1 MKIALISY
9 QVQEKYTLGIAKDED
24 SLLLDFLRSKG
35 LDVERAI
42 WNDPTVNWTDFQ
54 IAVLKSPWD
63 YHENMKD
70 FLRWLDLLL
79 HLDIRLLN
87 PDPLIRWNSDKHY
100 LKEIAA
106 AGFKTI
112 PSLFLEKGEQ
122 PDFIALFEKLG
133 TETIIVKPCISA
145 GAKNTIKIHKQEL
158 SEKKDVVL
166 NLLKRES
173 FLVQPFME
181 EVLTGEWSYLFFNG
195 KFSHSLLKT
204 PGKDDFR
211 VQHYHGGSIKPVT
224 AASEHIEAAAAY
236 VEHFAKNALYAR
248 VDGLIH
254 KDELYLMELELI
266 EPYLFLDTQND
277 AYEHYYQALTQ
288 LIGPCENKSGYFLA
302 FSAAL
307 LWGVSGTLVQYL
319 IQYRAIQI
327 GWLVT
332 IRLLISGLL
341 LLALSL
347 TKKQQ
352 SIWDI
357 WKDKKDVLHLILFG
371 ILGTMGVQYT
381 YFAAIEHS
389 NAATATVLQYLGPG
403 IIVAYYAVLKKR
415 FPAAYECLAILLAI
429 GGAFLLVTHGS
440 FHSLSISGAA
450 LFWGITSAI
459 TYAYYSINPI
469 RLLQKYQATD
479 VIGWGMLI
487 GGTGLSFIHRPWL
500 VPGTWDEKTF
510 LFTAFIILFATLF
523 AFYAYL
529 TAVKL
534 IGAETASL
542 LACAEPLSA
551 ALMAVMW
558 LKVSFGLMDWA
569 DGGDMVSKTVSPL
582 LL

>member
-24 SLLLDFLRSKG
+24 SLLLDFLGRKG
-35 LDVERAI
+35 LDVERVI

-254 KDELYLMELELI
+254 KGELYLMELELI

-288 LIGPCENKSGYFLA
+288 LIGPCENKSA
-302 FSAAL
+302 
-307 LWGVSGTLVQYL
+307 
-319 IQYRAIQI
+319 
-327 GWLVT
+327 
-332 IRLLISGLL
+332 
-341 LLALSL
+341 
-347 TKKQQ
+347 
-352 SIWDI
+352 
-357 WKDKKDVLHLILFG
+357 
-371 ILGTMGVQYT
+371 
-381 YFAAIEHS
+381 
-389 NAATATVLQYLGPG
+389 
-403 IIVAYYAVLKKR
+403 
-415 FPAAYECLAILLAI
+415 
-429 GGAFLLVTHGS
+429 
-440 FHSLSISGAA
+440 
-450 LFWGITSAI
+450 
-459 TYAYYSINPI
+459 
-469 RLLQKYQATD
+469 
-479 VIGWGMLI
+479 
-487 GGTGLSFIHRPWL
+487 
-500 VPGTWDEKTF
+500 
-510 LFTAFIILFATLF
+510 
-523 AFYAYL
+523 
-529 TAVKL
+529 
-534 IGAETASL
+534 
-542 LACAEPLSA
+542 
-551 ALMAVMW
+551 
-558 LKVSFGLMDWA
+558 
-569 DGGDMVSKTVSPL
+569 
-582 LL
+582 